1 MKRKSLLI
9 LSSLLLSVAAAPDEA
24 RSEGKSFMT
33 AYCGSGSWFRGNC
46 WNLGTA
52 PADGDTVWLPT
63 ADAGL
68 TVTYDANA
76 SIRLEELSIAFPEGG
91 STTLRIT
98 APGAR
103 IETGDITLGDTISL
117 RNGASGSIVQE
128 GGTVTA
134 SVVTRSWDGALT
146 SGTLNMGKSR
156 LDRGSYT
163 LTGGGLY
170 TESTIVGNGGTGTFT
185 HDGAASSNVV
195 HEANNLVVGHDLGSS
210 GVYNLGAGRLT
221 SEVQS
226 IGYNGTGEFIQSAPL
241 NSYNNTGSLVVG
253 EGNTGVGT
261 YTMQGGW
268 LFAGTEIIGGSG
280 TGTFTHWG
288 GLNDVAGSL
297 YIGDYTDLTG
307 PYIGDFTNG
316 NGTYSMNGMF
326 SGNPELRAHDEF
338 IGGTGT
344 GSFEQFG
351 GTNTVAGSL
360 SVGHDGD
367 GSGSYVLDGG
377 GTLSVAGNEVVGNSV
392 TGALTQF
399 GGVNTVGGQLNVGL
413 ASTGSGTLTLDSW
426 GEINATDIQVG
437 VAGTGTFSQVQ
448 GQVTASS
455 LVIGK
460 NAGSSGT
467 YNMNMGN
474 LTAANI
480 TVGHDGNGVFNQADG
495 MNMYFDGGTL
505 GIGTGSG
512 SGTYNMSGG
521 MLVTSNINIGTGSG
535 TGTFNHAGSNVSAQG
550 TITIGT
556 NGTYNMTD
564 DGSSWFGPQ
573 LYATTIVNNGTMNLG
588 GGRVET
594 AGGICSY
601 CGEGPAAT
609 DVVNNGTINFG
620 GPGQRE
626 MSGNIVNNGTMKIT
640 DTTVRFNKDFINN
653 GAYLSDPS
661 SNYFSNLTVGASGY
675 LVGGVGDNF
684 FIDNDFLNYS
694 TQTGL
699 WDTADAYLGF
709 YGWNTH
715 EFRLGGWDEASNMS
729 FAWDTLELSEY
740 GNLFLSGGLGA
751 ALYVDNLILGAGSTL
766 DLSGFNIYYS
776 TLTDLGGSFSGG
788 QLIQLASNTGGG
800 STSVPE
806 PSSLFLLASGVAG
819 FIGARR
825 LKRFRN

>member
-9 LSSLLLSVAAAPDEA
+9 LSTLILAAAAAPGEA
-24 RSEGKSFMT
+24 RSEGKIYDSS
-33 AYCGSGSWFRGNC
+33 CGSGSWFMGNC
-46 WNLGTA
+46 WNLGTI
-52 PADGDTVWLPT
+52 PVDGDFVNLPA

-76 SIRLEELSIAFPEGG
+76 SIRLEGLSIAYPEGG

-103 IETGDITLGDTISL
+103 IETGDITLGDTASM
-117 RNGASGSIVQE
+117 RSGASGSIVQE
-128 GGTVTA
+128 AGDVTA

-146 SGTLNMGKSR
+146 SGALDMGHSR

-170 TESTIVGNGGTGTFT
+170 TVSTIVGNGGTGTFT
-185 HDGAASSNVV
+185 HDGTTGSDVNHFADTLTIASQEGSN
-195 HEANNLVVGHDLGSS
+195 

-221 SEVQS
+221 SEMQI
-226 IGYNGTGEFIQSAPL
+226 IGKNGTGEFIQAAPL
-241 NSYNNTGSLVVG
+241 NSYNSTGYLGVG
-253 EGNTGVGT
+253 ENSTGVGT

-268 LFAGTEIIGGSG
+268 LFAGNEIIGNNG

-288 GLNDVAGSL
+288 GLNDVTGN
-297 YIGDYTDLTG
+297 LT
-307 PYIGDFTNG
+307 IGDFAG
-316 NGTYSMNGMF
+316 SGSYAMNGMF
-326 SGNPELRAHDEF
+326 SGNPELRATNEF
-338 IGGTGT
+338 VGNSGT

-351 GTNTVAGSL
+351 GTNTVAGNL
-360 SVGHDGD
+360 SIGHNT
-367 GSGSYVLDGG
+367 GSGSYVLDGW
-377 GTLSVAGNEVVGNSV
+377 GTLNAAAIKAGES
-392 TGALTQF
+392 
-399 GGVNTVGGQLNVGL
+399 
-413 ASTGSGTLTLDSW
+413 
-426 GEINATDIQVG
+426 
-437 VAGTGTFSQVQ
+437 GTGTFTQHS
-448 GQVTASS
+448 GSVTASS

-480 TVGHDGNGVFNQADG
+480 TVGHDGDGVFNQTDG

-505 GIGTGSG
+505 NVGSGSG

-521 MLVTSNINIGTGSG
+521 MLATTNINIGTGSG
-535 TGTFNHAGSNVSAQG
+535 VGTFNHTGSNVSAQG

-556 NGTYNMTD
+556 NGTYNMSD

-573 LYATTIVNNGTMNLG
+573 LYATTIVNNGTMNLNS
-588 GGRVET
+588 GRVET

-609 DVVNNGTINFG
+609 NVVNNGTINFG

-640 DTTVRFNKDFINN
+640 DTTVVFNKDFTNN

-661 SNYFSNLTVGASGY
+661 SNYFSNLTVGSNGY
-675 LVGGVGDNF
+675 LVGGAGDNF
-684 FIDNDFLNYS
+684 FINDDFLNYS
-694 TQTGL
+694 DQTGL
-699 WDTADAYLGF
+699 WDTADSYLGF
-709 YGWNTH
+709 IGWNTH

-729 FAWDTLELSEY
+729 FAWGTLELSEY
-740 GNLFLSGGLGA
+740 GNLFLSGALGA
-751 ALYVDNLILGAGSTL
+751 SLYVENLILGAGSTL
-766 DLSGFNIYYS
+766 DLGGFNIYYS
-776 TLTDLGGSFSGG
+776 SITDLGGSFTGG

-806 PSSLFLLASGVAG
+806 PSTLLLLGSGIAG
-819 FIGARR
+819 LWGARR